1 MHQKGMSRYD
11 IAAAIRN
18 KGVTL
23 SELSRRISPS
33 KASTV
38 VSVAFAKPWP
48 RVERE
53 IAKFLG
59 MKPEDIWPDRYD
71 RNGQPLS
78 KNSPKTSTAK
88 KRSRRQK
95 SKAA

>member
-1 MHQKGMSRYD
+1 MSRYD

-18 KGVTL
+18 KGITL
-23 SELSRRISPS
+23 SELSRRISHS
-33 KASTV
+33 GNNNV
-38 VSVAFAKPWP
+38 VSMTFVRPWP
-48 RVERE
+48 RVEAE

-59 MKPEDIWPDRYD
+59 MKPKEIWPDRYD

-78 KNSPKTSTAK
+78 KHRPKTSTAK